1 MVGEALGENFVNL
14 KKKVEE
20 NVQQKEDLQAQLCS
34 FFYLSREIFFN
45 VVLQAIQINV
55 HRVHLHNYAGCYVGH
70 GQVAER
76 ASGRPGQ
83 EEAVQTTRDV
93 RGEVKTRPALRQKF
107 KSLNYL
113 EVFYKI

>member
-1 MVGEALGENFVNL
+1 MFLL
-14 KKKVEE
+14 
-20 NVQQKEDLQAQLCS
+20 LS
-34 FFYLSREIFFN
+34 LSREIFFY

-55 HRVHLHNYAGCYVGH
+55 HRVHLHNYAVCYVGH

-76 ASGRPGQ
+76 ACGRPAQ

-93 RGEVKTRPALRQKF
+93 RGEGKTRPALRQRF

>member
-14 KKKVEE
+14 KKKKVKE
-20 NVQQKEDLQAQLCS
+20 NVQQKELCS

-45 VVLQAIQINV
+45 VVLQAIQINM

-76 ASGRPGQ
+76 ACGRPGQ
-83 EEAVQTTRDV
+83 EEAVQTTRNV
-93 RGEVKTRPALRQKF
+93 RREGKT
-107 KSLNYL
+107 
-113 EVFYKI
+113 KI

>member
-1 MVGEALGENFVNL
+1 MHRVNL
-14 KKKVEE
+14 
-20 NVQQKEDLQAQLCS
+20 
-34 FFYLSREIFFN
+34 
-45 VVLQAIQINV
+45 
-55 HRVHLHNYAGCYVGH
+55 HNCAGCYVGH

>member
-14 KKKVEE
+14 KKNVEE

-55 HRVHLHNYAGCYVGH
+55 HRVHLHNCAGYHVGH

-76 ASGRPGQ
+76 ACGRPAQ
-83 EEAVQTTRDV
+83 EEAVQTTR
-93 RGEVKTRPALRQKF
+93 EM
-107 KSLNYL
+107 
-113 EVFYKI
+113 